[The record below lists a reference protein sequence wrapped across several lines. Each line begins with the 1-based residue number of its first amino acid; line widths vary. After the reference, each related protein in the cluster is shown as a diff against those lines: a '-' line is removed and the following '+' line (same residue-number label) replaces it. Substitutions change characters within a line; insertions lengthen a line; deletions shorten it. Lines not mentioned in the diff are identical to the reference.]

1 MCAPTVFISRFLVW
15 RCEVLVVMTRKV
27 FWNAYRQKYV
37 KTLRNRPF
45 SPQIICKNLWFGLA
59 KNFTNHTIFL
69 HRFFSH
75 KLTQIPTNN
84 HLVESRGICVSGSHG
99 SHGSHRICTPNV
111 KSHRGLR
118 QLLEAYLIRFSHLFY
133 PFKPDLHR
141 FKKSQKVYESTGQRA
156 IGYGGLKNNC
166 FFLPQISTNSHK

>member
-15 RCEVLVVMTRKV
+15 RCGLLVVMTRKV

-45 SPQIICKNLWFGLA
+45 SPQIIRKNLWFGF
-59 KNFTNHTIFL
+59 KTTNFTIHTIFL
-69 HRFFSH
+69 QRFFSH

-84 HLVESRGICVSGSHG
+84 HLVESRGICVSA
-99 SHGSHRICTPNV
+99 SHGSHRSRRICTSNV

-118 QLLEAYLIRFSHLFY
+118 LHLEAYLIRFSHLFY
-133 PFKPDLHR
+133 PFKPNLHR
-141 FKKSQKVYESTGQRA
+141 F
-156 IGYGGLKNNC
+156 
-166 FFLPQISTNSHK
+166 